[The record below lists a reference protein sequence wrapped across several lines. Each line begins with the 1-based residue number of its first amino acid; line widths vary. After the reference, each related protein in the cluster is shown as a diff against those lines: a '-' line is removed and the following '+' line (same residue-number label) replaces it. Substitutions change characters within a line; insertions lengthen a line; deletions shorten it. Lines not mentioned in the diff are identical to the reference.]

1 MAFRKKRSA
10 LKKADLRHAELIRDN
25 VLFNKAWYLAHNPD
39 VRAAGVDAALHFVRH
54 GGLEGRDPGPEFST
68 ASYLLAYPDIARA
81 GMNPLVHYLLHG
93 QLEGRVRMPSGVHP
107 YGLEDGRDDVPAFS
121 SVFAGSNFEELSI
134 SDPVA
139 ISRIITQSATPAELL
154 ARVSPSLYSPT
165 ISIVMPVYNTPP
177 RFFREVLQSVFAQT
191 YVNWELCLVDDGSS
205 SPSTNAIF
213 DELMQSHDPRIKT
226 LRLAANRGIAGASHA
241 AFELATGEYV
251 AFLDHDDLLTP
262 NALSEVVDCLR
273 QDRDVDFVYSDHV
286 MIDHFGTPKHYSKKP
301 SWSPEFLLSTNYIVH
316 FKVVR
321 LSLLESIGGLR
332 NEIDNVQDL
341 GITCALAA
349 AHARVSHVA
358 KPLYL
363 WREHRT
369 SVALSTQAKPGIED
383 LLIKVYD
390 KHLGALGV
398 PAKQTWPSTFKAA
411 RTGVFQLEFTGSPP
425 KIALVLLSRDSDEEE
440 ADIRARFAPVL
451 APSVTLHV
459 VSLGKAAKVGV
470 TIESDDAMLDF
481 LGTLDEEVVV
491 FANTTAQFLGIDWL
505 DRLARYAMMDPAI
518 GAAGGK
524 ILDPYLRIRSG
535 GMLLDGDGEYRTIGG
550 GFFDRTNGHW
560 FNSQIASNVDALAS
574 QLIATRRETLIEAGG
589 MRFHDLGDVAGVAYS
604 AALRAKGYRLVYDPF
619 SRVCDVGRMSAS
631 ETACKRI
638 REIGREAAPL
648 RVYEHLG
655 A

>member
-1 MAFRKKRSA
+1 MVFKNKPAA
-10 LKKADLRHAELIRDN
+10 LKKAALRHAELIRSSG
-25 VLFNKAWYLAHNPD
+25 LFNEAWYLAHNPD
-39 VRAAGVDAALHFVRH
+39 IRAAGADAALHFVRH
-54 GGLEGRDPGPEFST
+54 GGLEARDPGPDFST
-68 ASYLLAYPDIARA
+68 GSYLLAYPDIARA

-93 QLEGRVRMPSGVHP
+93 QAEGRVRMPSNVQA
-107 YGLEDGRDDVPAFS
+107 YGLEDGREEVPAVS
-121 SVFAGSNFEELSI
+121 SLFAGSIFEELSI
-134 SDPVA
+134 NDPGMIA
-139 ISRIITQSATPAELL
+139 RIIAQSATPAEML

-205 SPSTNAIF
+205 SPSTNSIF

-226 LRLAANRGIAGASHA
+226 LRLLANRGIAGASHA

-251 AFLDHDDLLTP
+251 AFLDHDDLLTH

-301 SWSPEFLLSTNYIVH
+301 GWSPEFLLSTNYIVH

-321 LSLLESIGGLR
+321 RSLLESVGGLQ

-341 GITCALAA
+341 GITCALVAA
-349 AHARVSHVA
+349 DARVAHVA

-383 LLIKVYD
+383 LLIQVYD
-390 KHLGALGV
+390 KHLSALGV
-398 PAKQTWPSTFKAA
+398 PAKQTWPSTFKAT
-411 RTGVFQLEFTGSPP
+411 RTGVFQLEFTGSRP
-425 KIALVLLSRDSDEEE
+425 KTALVLVSRDSDEDE

-451 APSVTLHV
+451 APSVTLHL
-459 VSLGKAAKVGV
+459 VSLGKAAKTGV
-470 TIESDDAMLDF
+470 TIESDAAMLDF
-481 LGTLDEEVVV
+481 MGSLDEDVVA

-505 DRLARYAMMDPAI
+505 DRLSRYAVMDPAI

-550 GFFDRTNGHW
+550 GFFDYTNGHW
-560 FNSQIASNVDALAS
+560 FTAQIASNVDAVAS

-589 MRFHDLGDVAGVAYS
+589 MRFHDFGDAAGVAYS

-619 SRVCDVGRMSAS
+619 SRVCDIGRMSAS
-631 ETACKRI
+631 ETARRRI
-638 REIGREAAPL
+638 REIGREVAPL
-648 RVYEHLG
+648 RVYEQLG